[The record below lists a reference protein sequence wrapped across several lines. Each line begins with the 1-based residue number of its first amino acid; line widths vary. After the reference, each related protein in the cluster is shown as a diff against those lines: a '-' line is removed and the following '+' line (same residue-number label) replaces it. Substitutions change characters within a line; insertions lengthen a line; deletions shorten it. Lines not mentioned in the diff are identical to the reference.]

1 MNRHLSPAEV
11 QQAETLFPPLTD
23 SLRELVDLAIRS
35 EADEAD
41 VRRAHALIGEAARLL
56 GSRVAPHPGIRTA
69 GDGGALTWGNVLIG
83 NRNAIAPPLR
93 VHRDDTGKV
102 WADLV
107 LGAAYEGPPGLVHG
121 GVCALVLDHI
131 LGATAHRPGEPA
143 FTGTLTLR
151 YVAPTP
157 LGALRAEAW
166 VDRDDRGKTFAEGRL
181 IDAAGTVTVQ
191 AEGIFIRPKA
201 NSGTRR

>member
-1 MNRHLSPAEV
+1 MNRHLTPEEV
-11 QQAETLFPPLTD
+11 AQAETLFPPLTQ

-35 EADEAD
+35 EADEYD
-41 VRRAHALIGEAARLL
+41 VRKAHALIDEAARLL
-56 GSRVAPHPGIRTA
+56 GSRIAPQPGIRTA

-83 NRNAIAPPLR
+83 NRNAIAPPLQ
-93 VHRDDTGKV
+93 VHHDDTGKV

-121 GVCALVLDHI
+121 GVCALVLDHV
-131 LGATAHRPGEPA
+131 LGATAHRPEEPA

-166 VDRDDRGKTFAEGRL
+166 VDRDDRGKTFAAGRL

-201 NSGTRR
+201 NSRTGR

>member
-1 MNRHLSPAEV
+1 M
-11 QQAETLFPPLTD
+11 
-23 SLRELVDLAIRS
+23 
-35 EADEAD
+35 
-41 VRRAHALIGEAARLL
+41 
-56 GSRVAPHPGIRTA
+56 
-69 GDGGALTWGNVLIG
+69 
-83 NRNAIAPPLR
+83 
-93 VHRDDTGKV
+93 
-102 WADLV
+102 

>member
-1 MNRHLSPAEV
+1 MNRHLSPDEV
-11 QQAETLFPPLTD
+11 QHTETLFHPLTQ
-23 SLRELVDLAIRS
+23 SLRELVDLTIRS
-35 EADEAD
+35 EAGEAE
-41 VRRAHALIGEAARLL
+41 VRRAHALIDEAAELL
-56 GSRVAPHPGIRTA
+56 GSRLHPQPCIRIT
-69 GDGGALTWGNVLIG
+69 GDGQPLTWGNVLIG
-83 NRNAIAPPLR
+83 TRNAIAPPLQ
-93 VHRDDTGKV
+93 VQYDDTGSV
-102 WADLV
+102 ATDLV
-107 LGAAYEGPPGLVHG
+107 LGAAYEGPPGQVHG

-166 VDRDDRGKTFAEGRL
+166 VDRHDRGKTFAVGHL

-191 AEGIFIRPKA
+191 AEGIFIRPKR
-201 NSGTRR
+201 TD